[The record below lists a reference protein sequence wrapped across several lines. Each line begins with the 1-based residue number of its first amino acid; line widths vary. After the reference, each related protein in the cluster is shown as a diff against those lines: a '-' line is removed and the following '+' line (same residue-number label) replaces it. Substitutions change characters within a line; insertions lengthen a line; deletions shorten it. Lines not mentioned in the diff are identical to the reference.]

1 MLRGGTKTFNGD
13 FALELPIVSTL
24 DHAPTATS
32 NDTLGDIPR
41 GASGASYRNHRL
53 SIVSAMPWHSHR
65 RFRIG
70 GRAKRYRWN
79 SVCRFGNIIMHARAL
94 QVTPAN
100 PSLRLRGG
108 QIAYACEAGKLL
120 TPARRANCLR
130 LRGGQIAYACEAGK
144 LLTPARRNAV
154 VWNRAP
160 HSRPIGTTGHLE
172 SVLQSHRD
180 TVNPFS
186 DTPQRWRC
194 PR

>member
-120 TPARRANCLR
+120 TPARR
-130 LRGGQIAYACEAGK
+130 
-144 LLTPARRNAV
+144 NAV